1 MKENIVTNYIK
12 SSLQEL
18 SKVSWPTK
26 SQAIKL
32 TFIVFIFCM
41 IMAVFIGG
49 IDFGFNEAYTYLL
62 TLTN

>member
-1 MKENIVTNYIK
+1 MKENIVIDYIK
-12 SSLQEL
+12 SSFAEL

-26 SQAIKL
+26 SQAVKL

-41 IMAVFIGG
+41 LTAVVIGG
-49 IDFGFNEAYTYLL
+49 LDFGFNKAYTYLL